1 MKTKSN
7 PSLRGARSEA
17 SATKQSISKNNID
30 CHDFAN
36 AKSRNDEIKHDESP
50 YKSHN
55 DKNYRR
61 FAIFF
66 VGIFS
71 IASLATLALV
81 ALLYIYDPLQIY
93 HKPYFREITFLQD
106 SRIQIR
112 GIIKNYDF
120 DSFICG
126 TSMLEN
132 TLAKEAEQK
141 ISGKWVNFSSGG
153 FAFNERAIILNY
165 MFKNAKPKN
174 IIYSL
179 DIEHLVINHQNDT
192 KNFAFLYDDNE
203 LNDLKIY
210 LNTKTISC
218 ALRLS
223 TSEDCVGKK
232 DLENLISLLWIKN
245 IEHKARFG
253 GIHKWLENK
262 DNVQIKDT
270 IKELANMSYP
280 PLYNPKP
287 FTDSIQSNQKYLEEN
302 LLVFVRQ
309 NPRVKFFIVIP
320 TYSRLFYR
328 LNDEFQPKAKVILKW
343 LVSQNLP
350 NMKIYGFDDLDYAD
364 DIANYKDLTHYNVDM
379 NSMQLDAIASGTHIL
394 TPQNIDSYLA
404 TMESKIKNYDIT
416 PLIEQIKAWEAQNK
430 SN

>member
-1 MKTKSN
+1 MRN
-7 PSLRGARSEA
+7 Y
-17 SATKQSISKNNID
+17 KN
-30 CHDFAN
+30 
-36 AKSRNDEIKHDESP
+36 
-50 YKSHN
+50 
-55 DKNYRR
+55 

-66 VGIFS
+66 AGSFGV
-71 IASLATLALV
+71 ASLATLALV

-106 SRIQIR
+106 SRIQIK

-120 DSFICG
+120 DSFIWG

-141 ISGKWVNFSSGG
+141 ISGKWVNISSGG
-153 FAFNERAIILNY
+153 FVFNERAIVLDY

-179 DIEHLVINHQNDT
+179 DIGHLVINHSNDT
-192 KNFAFLYDDNE
+192 KNFDFLYDNNE
-203 LNDLKIY
+203 LNDLKVY
-210 LNTKTISC
+210 LNKKTISC
-218 ALRLS
+218 ALRFS

-232 DLENLISLLWIKN
+232 DLENLISWLWARD
-245 IEHKARFG
+245 IEHNARFG

-262 DNVQIKDT
+262 DNGQIKDT
-270 IKELANMSYP
+270 IKELANMSSP
-280 PLYNPKP
+280 PRYNPKP
-287 FTDSIQSNQKYLEEN
+287 FKDSIQSNQKYLEEN

-309 NPRVKFFIVIP
+309 NPSVKFSIVIP

-328 LNDEFQPKAKVILKW
+328 LNDEIQPKAKVILKW

-364 DIANYKDLTHYNVDM
+364 DIANYKDLPHYNIDM
-379 NSMQLDAIASGTHIL
+379 NSMQLDAIANGTHIL

-416 PLIEQIKAWEAQNK
+416 PLIEQIKAWEAQNPQSK
-430 SN
+430 